1 MKSTYWTLFFACFI
15 SIGSVLPMHSAHAE
29 TLKIVSSLPRTG
41 SSNTMTGD
49 VVNGIRLAIEE
60 RGNKA
65 GPFTITYEDWD
76 DASPERGNWD
86 PAIEASNADKAIQD
100 KSIVAYIIYNSGA
113 TKISQPKLNQAG
125 IAQLGF
131 ATWPG
136 LTKPG
141 LGEPNEPGIYRTSGQ
156 PGYFRLVPADDL
168 QGSVAAKWAQKNG
181 AKTAYVLHDKELYGK
196 GLAGIF
202 DKTASS
208 LGMTVFGNEGV
219 DSKAANY
226 RSLAT
231 KIRAKNPDVIFF
243 GGTTQSNSGQVVK
256 DLRAVGVKAKIIT
269 PDGCFEQAFIDAIG
283 KGGSTN
289 DVYVTFGGLP
299 ATQLTG
305 NGAAFVSK
313 FKAKFNKIPEAYASY
328 GYETTLV
335 ILDAIARANTT
346 DRVKIRE
353 AIAQTKDF
361 DGLLGKWSFDQNGDT
376 TQTTIS
382 INKIQDGKFEFLELI
397 Q

>member
-1 MKSTYWTLFFACFI
+1 MKSSYLAILFSTLVAYSQISFAQ
-15 SIGSVLPMHSAHAE
+15 

-60 RGNKA
+60 RGGKA
-65 GPFTITYEDWD
+65 GKFSIVYEDWD

-100 KSIVAYIIYNSGA
+100 KSVVAYIIYNSGA
-113 TKISQPKLNQAG
+113 TKISQPKLNLAG
-125 IAQLGF
+125 VAQLGF

-141 LGEPNEPGIYRTSGQ
+141 LGEPNEPSIYRTSGK

-168 QGSVAAKWAQKNG
+168 QGSVAAKWAFNNG
-181 AKTAYVLHDKELYGK
+181 AKKAYAIHDKELYGK

-202 DKTASS
+202 EKTAVS
-208 LGMTVFGNEGV
+208 LGMQVLGNEGI
-219 DSKAANY
+219 DAKSSNY

-231 KIRAKNPDVIFF
+231 KIRAVNPDVIFI
-243 GGTTQSNSGQVVK
+243 GATTQSNSGQVVK
-256 DLRAVGVKAKIIT
+256 DLRAVGIKAKIIG

-283 KGGSTN
+283 KGSATN

-299 ATQLTG
+299 ADKLTG
-305 NGAAFVSK
+305 KGAEFVAK
-313 FKAKFNKIPEAYASY
+313 FKSKYNKIPEAYASY

-335 ILDAIARANTT
+335 ILDAIARANTE
-346 DRVKIRE
+346 DRLKIRE
-353 AIAQTKDF
+353 AIASTTNF
-361 DGLLGKWSFDQNGDT
+361 EGLLGKWSFDQNGDT
-376 TQTTIS
+376 TQAIIS
-382 INKIQDGKFEFLELI
+382 INKIKDGKFEFLDQI